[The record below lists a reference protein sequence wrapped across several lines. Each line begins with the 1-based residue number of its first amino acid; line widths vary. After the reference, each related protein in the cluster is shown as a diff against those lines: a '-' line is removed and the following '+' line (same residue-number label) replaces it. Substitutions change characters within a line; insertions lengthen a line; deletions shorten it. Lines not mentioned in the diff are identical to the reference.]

1 MENKFFKGLDLAMI
15 PSGIVGI
22 ISIGFMLIIGIGF
35 LGVFHLML
43 FESIFEGKTNI
54 YCLLVVA
61 FFDSTI
67 FLFLWGVFG
76 KKAIAVFLVLVLLV
90 LGIWN
95 IGAVFKVG
103 IPLVCTIVFICAV
116 IGSIVKAT
124 KGNSTG
130 NDTVSSSSPKS
141 SSMKSSH
148 SDLADKF

>member
-116 IGSIVKAT
+116 IGSIVEAT
-124 KGNSTG
+124 KGNS
-130 NDTVSSSSPKS
+130 NNTVSSSSQKS

>member
-103 IPLVCTIVFICAV
+103 IPLVCTIVFVCAV
-116 IGSIVKAT
+116 IGSIVKAA
-124 KGNSTG
+124 KGNSNNTA
-130 NDTVSSSSPKS
+130 SSSSQKS

>member
-124 KGNSTG
+124 KGNS
-130 NDTVSSSSPKS
+130 NNTVSSSSQKS

>member
-1 MENKFFKGLDLAMI
+1 MKNKLFRGLDLAMI
-15 PSGIVGI
+15 PFGIFGI
-22 ISIGFMLIIGIGF
+22 ISIGFLVLLGVGF
-35 LGVFHLML
+35 LSVAHLVL
-43 FESIFEGKTNI
+43 FESMSEGEANF
-54 YCLLVVA
+54 YCLIIVA
-61 FFDSTI
+61 IFDPAI

-116 IGSIVKAT
+116 IGSIAKAT
-124 KGNSTG
+124 KGNS
-130 NDTVSSSSPKS
+130 NNTVSSSSQKS